1 MAKKQFNATGG
12 LSVGN
17 IISPISVI
25 DANGAINTPANI
37 TGNYY
42 FGNGAFLTGINAGNI
57 EGSYGNANVAAYLAS
72 NSNIDIAIGTGNI
85 TTRGNVSAD
94 YFIGNGAGLT
104 AVRAN
109 GNNFQIQ
116 YNKNNLLS
124 TDNQFYYD
132 DANAGALYINYTGG
146 GSLWTDD
153 IISSNSVTALG
164 PASIGG
170 NVVTFENFV
179 GNGYY
184 ITALEYSNINNAY
197 SNTNAAAYL
206 ASNANVTI
214 ITTGN
219 IVTAA
224 NVSANYVIGNGAFLT
239 GISGGSGNYSNANVA
254 AYLPTYTG
262 TIGATTVTATGNV
275 NGDNINGVIRPTAGS
290 GEAGIMFPTNIGGG
304 SGDSAN
310 IKYYIVT
317 GQDTVLELQV
327 TDNSADKIY
336 LNASGGTNVA
346 TSLNVSG
353 GITGTTINGTTVTG
367 TSFVG
372 NGSALFGVKYANI
385 TGAYGNSNVAAY
397 LPDYTGNLNINGLT
411 VSGIANLGPAGNVK
425 ISGGNLNYYLTSDG
439 SGGLAWA
446 AGTSNITGNGSVAG
460 ADQQIQYN
468 NGTGNFAASAALR
481 FDYTSNTLIVGGN
494 LSVAN
499 INATG
504 NIFGINEDQVAIAVM
519 GNEWTFTQDAYLN
532 LPVNF
537 FAVRYANG
545 ANVILGDTYSNS
557 AVSNYLGSNSSVT
570 ILTTGNIT
578 GGYILGNGRFLTG
591 ITAYTNA
598 NVASYLQT
606 YNANALFGNVT
617 VSQDAI
623 IQGNLTVLGTTN
635 YNNTTNSIIDAYR
648 VIVANSANTISQL
661 NGAGLQIGNLASG
674 NVEFVYDYTANIMTL
689 SHGANIANILNVSG
703 NTSATYFLGNGRFL
717 SGLGENYSNA
727 DVSGFLPIYGGNV
740 RADYTISNVTYSGN
754 ILPMYS
760 NTTLANSTVDI
771 GSETYFFS
779 NVYGN
784 KFTVP
789 AGAAGNNSAIQSGE
803 NYDGFMFVDTVTGQL
818 ASLEAGDAYFGNL
831 TIYSDFEI
839 GNNLQVV
846 GNVNCLSNV
855 TAINFIGNGSALFGI
870 QYSNIIG
877 TYSNSNAAAYLPTY
891 TGNLVSLTGN
901 VTTSANIRS
910 NYNIANLTRT
920 GNILPV
926 YSNAVLANNFV
937 DIGSA
942 QYQFRNIYADKL
954 VTPSGVTGNA
964 TEIQSSTSGS
974 GIAFIDSGSGQLA
987 AISAGDSSFTGNV
1000 EVDGFIQADQ
1010 YIQAT
1015 GNIIAGGNV
1024 TGSYILGNGA
1034 FLTGINAG
1042 NIIGGYGNSQ
1052 VAAYLQV
1059 YNGNAS
1065 FSNVSVSRDMVVLGN
1080 LRVEGNTTE
1089 INVSNIFLADKDII
1103 VAANATATLSD
1114 LDGAGIQ
1121 IGNRTAGGNIT
1132 FFYDS
1137 SSNVMEL
1144 SHGANISNRLE
1155 VFGNI
1160 SGSNINGVIRPTAG
1174 SGEAG
1179 IIFPANP
1186 GGGTGDLA
1194 SIKYYASAG
1203 ENTVLELNVNNDS
1216 TDTIYL
1222 NASGGTNVATS
1233 LTVAGNIVGGNITTA
1248 ANISAGNLSVVNIQ
1262 VTEIDVTGGALT
1274 INATGDIV
1282 TTGNLQVINIDVND
1296 INVGGNAL
1304 TINTTGDI
1312 VTTGN
1317 LQVVDIDVT
1326 NINVGSNALT
1336 INATGDIVT
1345 TGNLQVNNVDV
1356 NVINLDQGTIT
1367 SNVTQVSIAAGNRT
1381 WIYETSGNLLLPG
1394 NIVPGANSNNTLDI
1408 GSSGTQFRR
1417 VYANNYVTPVGTS
1430 GGPTLIQSNPIGS
1443 GIALIDSISAQ
1454 PTQIYGNGFITPSGA
1469 VGNATLIRNNATGR
1483 GISFVDNN
1491 TGLLVPISASDSS
1504 LSGNLTAN
1512 GYILG
1517 GNLNIGSGALTINIL
1532 GDIVTTG
1539 NLQVNDI
1546 DVNDLVAL
1554 GNITG
1559 TYIFGNGAFLTG
1571 ISGGSGNYSN
1581 ANVDSYLASNAAVTI
1596 LTTANITTAANVS
1609 GSYILGNGAFLT
1621 GISGGS
1627 GSYGNA
1633 NVANYL
1639 ASNAAVTI
1647 LTTGNITTAANVS
1660 ANNIVGSGTNTTI
1673 TTNGYRWSFNNA
1685 GNLVLP
1691 GNTFAINY
1699 ANGTQVSLGG
1709 DYSNANVANYL
1720 ASGSLTSN
1728 IITTGNVSG
1737 NYILGNG
1744 ALLTGLPATYSN
1756 ANVANYL
1763 PTYTGN
1769 LVSLTGNVTTTA
1781 NVQAAFLLGNIRSA
1795 TGGYNDANVAA
1806 YTGALTNLTGNVTT
1820 TANVQAAFLLGNIR
1834 SATGGYNDA
1843 NVTSYLASNANISI
1857 TVQGNVSANNFTI
1870 GSGTLLG
1877 NNPNTTITTG
1887 SYSWVFS
1894 DNGNLVLPGNTLA
1907 VNFANGVSI
1916 TTSLYSNANA
1926 ASYLPTY
1933 TGNLASLTGNV
1944 ITTGD
1949 ISANNLTASNVVTA
1963 EFFYGDGIGIG
1974 NLQLFDLTSNISTTG
1989 NVTAGNYFGNIRN
2002 TTGGYGDA
2010 NVATYLPT
2018 YTGNGSFGN
2027 LQVTNNVVI
2036 LGNLQVLG
2044 NTTTINANTLSV
2056 NDKDIIVANNAVTAD
2071 ELDGAGLQIGN
2082 LASGNIQF
2090 FYNFASNVMTLNRG
2104 LTVANNLS
2112 VVGNII
2118 GPAGNMQIS
2127 AGNMQ
2132 ISASNILL
2140 VAGSSTLTFN
2150 GAGNVT
2156 GSNNII
2162 ANYYYGDISNTTGGY
2177 GNNSVTGFL
2186 GSNSFVPI
2194 ITAGQIITQANLSA
2208 EYLYG
2213 NGYFLTGIASN
2224 YSNANVAAYLQEF
2237 PGNIIP
2243 AANGAYNL
2251 GSNSNRWNDVY
2262 INSTLYLPFQT
2273 LTSNSTRIIA
2283 SSSLSAYDFIST
2295 NDITAAANITATGNV
2310 SGSYVL
2316 GNIRFST
2323 GGYND
2328 ANVAAYTG
2336 ALINLAGNVTTTAN
2350 VQGAYVLGN
2359 IRSATGGYD
2368 DANVAAYTGALT
2380 NLTGNVT
2387 TTANLQGAYV
2397 LGNGAF
2403 LTGIAAGYSNA
2414 DVANYLPTYTGALPN
2429 LTGNVVTTANVQ
2441 GGYILG
2447 NGYFLSGI
2455 SGGGGSTYGNANVS
2469 DYLASNAAITV
2480 LTTANITTAANVA
2493 GTYFI
2498 GNGAFLTGI
2507 SAGSSYSNANV
2518 ADYLA
2523 SNAAV
2528 TITTT
2533 ANISSS
2539 TNVNAGN
2546 FSGTGVNT
2554 NIRTGSQ
2561 LWTFG
2566 STGTL
2571 TIPGNV
2577 NANNYYI
2584 NNLTNPV
2591 QDQDAAT
2598 KIYVDNLASTAI
2610 SYHEAVLAATT
2621 GTLADATAGTITY
2634 NQVNGVGNGIG
2645 ATLTTT
2651 GSFNLIDTANVQ
2663 TANTRILVKNEANG
2677 AHNGVYV
2684 WSNATAITRA
2694 PMENTAGVANVDA
2707 FGINDYFYTTGGNVN
2722 KGSAFIVDS
2731 PNTAIVF
2738 GTSNIQFAV
2747 FSQSQVYSANTAAG
2761 ISLATT
2767 TISAKVDN
2775 TTTAFDGSGNISVKA
2790 GAILT
2795 TPNIGAATGTS
2806 LSVTGNI
2813 TSSANISGANFVG
2826 GSSSNTTIRTGIYN
2840 WTFGNT
2846 GNFTLS
2852 GNTFA
2857 VNYANGT
2864 QVSLG
2869 GSYSNA
2875 DVANYL
2881 ASNAAVTILTTG
2893 NITTSANITANNFIG
2908 AAGSDPNVGLI
2919 AGTYTWNFDNTG
2931 NLTLPGNTFAVN
2943 YANGTQVSLGG
2954 SGGSYG
2960 NSNVATYL
2968 ASNAAVTVLTTGNIT
2983 TSANVA
2989 GNYFIGN
2996 GAFLTGIAGGG
3007 GGSYGNSNV
3016 ATYLASN
3023 AAVTILTTANI
3034 TSSANVAA
3042 GNFVGNASNTTI
3054 KTGAFTW
3061 NFASDGQLYLP
3072 NNIVAGYRDIPQ
3084 NSWTGTPT
3092 IALADLG
3099 EHYYTASGGVTI
3111 NIPANSSV
3119 PLPIGAA
3126 VTLINQSGSNCTI
3139 ARGTTTLYLAG
3150 NATSADRT
3158 LSHYGFATLVKVATD
3173 TWFVNGSNVI

>member
-1 MAKKQFNATGG
+1 LGG
-12 LSVGN
+12 
-17 IISPISVI
+17 
-25 DANGAINTPANI
+25 
-37 TGNYY
+37 
-42 FGNGAFLTGINAGNI
+42 
-57 EGSYGNANVAAYLAS
+57 
-72 NSNIDIAIGTGNI
+72 
-85 TTRGNVSAD
+85 
-94 YFIGNGAGLT
+94 
-104 AVRAN
+104 
-109 GNNFQIQ
+109 
-116 YNKNNLLS
+116 
-124 TDNQFYYD
+124 
-132 DANAGALYINYTGG
+132 
-146 GSLWTDD
+146 
-153 IISSNSVTALG
+153 
-164 PASIGG
+164 
-170 NVVTFENFV
+170 
-179 GNGYY
+179 
-184 ITALEYSNINNAY
+184 
-197 SNTNAAAYL
+197 
-206 ASNANVTI
+206 
-214 ITTGN
+214 
-219 IVTAA
+219 
-224 NVSANYVIGNGAFLT
+224 
-239 GISGGSGNYSNANVA
+239 SGGS
-254 AYLPTYTG
+254 
-262 TIGATTVTATGNV
+262 
-275 NGDNINGVIRPTAGS
+275 
-290 GEAGIMFPTNIGGG
+290 
-304 SGDSAN
+304 
-310 IKYYIVT
+310 
-317 GQDTVLELQV
+317 
-327 TDNSADKIY
+327 
-336 LNASGGTNVA
+336 
-346 TSLNVSG
+346 
-353 GITGTTINGTTVTG
+353 
-367 TSFVG
+367 
-372 NGSALFGVKYANI
+372 
-385 TGAYGNSNVAAY
+385 
-397 LPDYTGNLNINGLT
+397 
-411 VSGIANLGPAGNVK
+411 
-425 ISGGNLNYYLTSDG
+425 
-439 SGGLAWA
+439 
-446 AGTSNITGNGSVAG
+446 
-460 ADQQIQYN
+460 
-468 NGTGNFAASAALR
+468 
-481 FDYTSNTLIVGGN
+481 
-494 LSVAN
+494 
-499 INATG
+499 
-504 NIFGINEDQVAIAVM
+504 
-519 GNEWTFTQDAYLN
+519 
-532 LPVNF
+532 
-537 FAVRYANG
+537 
-545 ANVILGDTYSNS
+545 
-557 AVSNYLGSNSSVT
+557 
-570 ILTTGNIT
+570 
-578 GGYILGNGRFLTG
+578 
-591 ITAYTNA
+591 
-598 NVASYLQT
+598 
-606 YNANALFGNVT
+606 
-617 VSQDAI
+617 
-623 IQGNLTVLGTTN
+623 
-635 YNNTTNSIIDAYR
+635 
-648 VIVANSANTISQL
+648 
-661 NGAGLQIGNLASG
+661 
-674 NVEFVYDYTANIMTL
+674 
-689 SHGANIANILNVSG
+689 
-703 NTSATYFLGNGRFL
+703 
-717 SGLGENYSNA
+717 YSNA
-727 DVSGFLPIYGGNV
+727 D
-740 RADYTISNVTYSGN
+740 
-754 ILPMYS
+754 
-760 NTTLANSTVDI
+760 
-771 GSETYFFS
+771 
-779 NVYGN
+779 
-784 KFTVP
+784 
-789 AGAAGNNSAIQSGE
+789 
-803 NYDGFMFVDTVTGQL
+803 
-818 ASLEAGDAYFGNL
+818 
-831 TIYSDFEI
+831 
-839 GNNLQVV
+839 
-846 GNVNCLSNV
+846 
-855 TAINFIGNGSALFGI
+855 
-870 QYSNIIG
+870 
-877 TYSNSNAAAYLPTY
+877 
-891 TGNLVSLTGN
+891 
-901 VTTSANIRS
+901 
-910 NYNIANLTRT
+910 
-920 GNILPV
+920 
-926 YSNAVLANNFV
+926 
-937 DIGSA
+937 
-942 QYQFRNIYADKL
+942 
-954 VTPSGVTGNA
+954 
-964 TEIQSSTSGS
+964 
-974 GIAFIDSGSGQLA
+974 
-987 AISAGDSSFTGNV
+987 
-1000 EVDGFIQADQ
+1000 
-1010 YIQAT
+1010 
-1015 GNIIAGGNV
+1015 
-1024 TGSYILGNGA
+1024 
-1034 FLTGINAG
+1034 
-1042 NIIGGYGNSQ
+1042 
-1052 VAAYLQV
+1052 
-1059 YNGNAS
+1059 
-1065 FSNVSVSRDMVVLGN
+1065 
-1080 LRVEGNTTE
+1080 
-1089 INVSNIFLADKDII
+1089 
-1103 VAANATATLSD
+1103 
-1114 LDGAGIQ
+1114 
-1121 IGNRTAGGNIT
+1121 
-1132 FFYDS
+1132 
-1137 SSNVMEL
+1137 
-1144 SHGANISNRLE
+1144 
-1155 VFGNI
+1155 
-1160 SGSNINGVIRPTAG
+1160 
-1174 SGEAG
+1174 
-1179 IIFPANP
+1179 
-1186 GGGTGDLA
+1186 
-1194 SIKYYASAG
+1194 
-1203 ENTVLELNVNNDS
+1203 
-1216 TDTIYL
+1216 
-1222 NASGGTNVATS
+1222 
-1233 LTVAGNIVGGNITTA
+1233 
-1248 ANISAGNLSVVNIQ
+1248 
-1262 VTEIDVTGGALT
+1262 
-1274 INATGDIV
+1274 
-1282 TTGNLQVINIDVND
+1282 
-1296 INVGGNAL
+1296 
-1304 TINTTGDI
+1304 
-1312 VTTGN
+1312 
-1317 LQVVDIDVT
+1317 
-1326 NINVGSNALT
+1326 
-1336 INATGDIVT
+1336 
-1345 TGNLQVNNVDV
+1345 
-1356 NVINLDQGTIT
+1356 
-1367 SNVTQVSIAAGNRT
+1367 
-1381 WIYETSGNLLLPG
+1381 
-1394 NIVPGANSNNTLDI
+1394 
-1408 GSSGTQFRR
+1408 
-1417 VYANNYVTPVGTS
+1417 
-1430 GGPTLIQSNPIGS
+1430 
-1443 GIALIDSISAQ
+1443 
-1454 PTQIYGNGFITPSGA
+1454 
-1469 VGNATLIRNNATGR
+1469 
-1483 GISFVDNN
+1483 
-1491 TGLLVPISASDSS
+1491 
-1504 LSGNLTAN
+1504 
-1512 GYILG
+1512 
-1517 GNLNIGSGALTINIL
+1517 
-1532 GDIVTTG
+1532 
-1539 NLQVNDI
+1539 
-1546 DVNDLVAL
+1546 
-1554 GNITG
+1554 
-1559 TYIFGNGAFLTG
+1559 
-1571 ISGGSGNYSN
+1571 
-1581 ANVDSYLASNAAVTI
+1581 
-1596 LTTANITTAANVS
+1596 
-1609 GSYILGNGAFLT
+1609 
-1621 GISGGS
+1621 
-1627 GSYGNA
+1627 
-1633 NVANYL
+1633 VANYL

-1647 LTTGNITTAANVS
+1647 LTTGNITTSANVS

-1709 DYSNANVANYL
+1709 SSSYSNANVKSYLANFDGNIIPSANVTYDLGSNTNRWNDLYLNNSTVYIGAQEITANESATVFSGNIAANYL
-1720 ASGSLTSN
+1720 
-1728 IITTGNVSG
+1728 
-1737 NYILGNG
+1737 LGNG
-1744 ALLTGLPATYSN
+1744 ALLTGVASSYGN
-1756 ANVANYL
+1756 ANVAAYL
-1763 PTYTGN
+1763 PTYTGAID
-1769 LVSLTGNVTTTA
+1769 SLGGNVTTTA
-1781 NVQAAFLLGNIRSA
+1781 NVTGNFLIGNIRSA

-1820 TANVQAAFLLGNIR
+1820 TANVSGAYILGN
-1834 SATGGYNDA
+1834 GYFVSGIQYSNIIGAYSNTNVA
-1843 NVTSYLASNANISI
+1843 NYLASNANVTILTTGNI
-1857 TVQGNVSANNFTI
+1857 TTTANITANNFI
-1870 GSGTLLG
+1870 GSEVNTSITADAYVWTF
-1877 NNPNTTITTG
+1877 NNT
-1887 SYSWVFS
+1887 
-1894 DNGNLVLPGNTLA
+1894 GNLVLPSNTFA
-1907 VNFANGVSI
+1907 INYANGTQVS
-1916 TTSLYSNANA
+1916 LGGDYSNANVA
-1926 ASYLPTY
+1926 NY
-1933 TGNLASLTGNV
+1933 LASGSLTSNI

-1974 NLQLFDLTSNISTTG
+1974 NLQLFNLTSNISTTG

-2036 LGNLQVLG
+2036 FGNLQVLG

-2150 GAGNVT
+2150 AAGNVT
-2156 GSNNII
+2156 GSNNIT

-2194 ITAGQIITQANLSA
+2194 ITAGQIVTQANLSA

-2251 GSNSNRWNDVY
+2251 GNNTRRWNDVY
-2262 INSTLYLPFQT
+2262 INNTLYLPFQT

-2283 SSSLSAYDFIST
+2283 SSSISAYDFIST

-2336 ALINLAGNVTTTAN
+2336 ALINLTGNVTTTAN
-2350 VQGAYVLGN
+2350 VQGAYILGN
-2359 IRSATGGYD
+2359 IRFATGGYD

-2387 TTANLQGAYV
+2387 TTANVQGAYV

-2469 DYLASNAAITV
+2469 DYLASNAAITI

-2598 KIYVDNLASTAI
+2598 KIYVDNLASTSI

-2621 GTLADATAGTITY
+2621 GTLADATGGTITY

-2694 PMENTAGVANVDA
+2694 STENTAGLANVDA
-2707 FGINDYFYTTGGNVN
+2707 LGINDYFYTTGGNVN
-2722 KGSAFIVDS
+2722 KGSAFIVDA

-2775 TTTAFDGSGNISVKA
+2775 NTTAFDGGGNISVKA
-2790 GAILT
+2790 GANLV

-2806 LSVTGNI
+2806 LNVTGNI
-2813 TSSANISGANFVG
+2813 TSSANISAANFVG
-2826 GSSSNTTIRTGIYN
+2826 GSASNTTIRTGVYN

-2846 GNFTLS
+2846 GNFTLP

-2864 QVSLG
+2864 QVSLGGSG

-2943 YANGTQVSLGG
+2943 YANGTQVSL
-2954 SGGSYG
+2954 YG

-2968 ASNAAVTVLTTGNIT
+2968 ASNAAVTVLTTANIT
-2983 TSANVA
+2983 TTANVA

-3007 GGSYGNSNV
+3007 GSYGNSNV
-3016 ATYLASN
+3016 ADYLASN

-3042 GNFVGNASNTTI
+3042 GNFVGSASNTTI
-3054 KTGAFTW
+3054 KTGAYTWTFDQAGNLNINSASGTIVGANANTTIQTGSNRW

-3072 NNIVAGYRDIPQ
+3072 GNIVAGYRDIPQ
-3084 NSWTGTPT
+3084 ISWTGTPT

-3126 VTLINQSGSNCTI
+3126 VTLINQSGANCTI
-3139 ARGTTTLYLAG
+3139 GANAGVTLYLAG
-3150 NATSADRT
+3150 NATTGNRT
-3158 LSHYGFATLVKVATD
+3158 LAWYGFATLVKVATD